1 MKGEPSVLS
10 SSRGVAFP
18 VTWNGV
24 EAPEDDARECSRLK
38 KKRKLG
44 RIILHSPVAIALTLI
59 FELHHRCGS

>member
-10 SSRGVAFP
+10 SSGGVAFP

-38 KKRKLG
+38 RKLG
-44 RIILHSPVAIALTLI
+44 
-59 FELHHRCGS
+59 